1 MIALN
6 ALEINAVHH
15 CNLTCIG
22 CSHASPVSAR
32 GFADPDAVHR
42 DLAGLASALR
52 VDHVKVV
59 GGEPLLHPDLAGL
72 LKAIRGSGI
81 GGRVRVATNGTVF
94 ARAGWDWLQHADDI
108 HVSRYPGTQVREA
121 EMAEL
126 VDRCRATDTELVV
139 KTYERFRLVLPESP
153 LKPDEA
159 KEVFSTCQLAHGWS
173 CHTVEDG
180 YFYLCP
186 RPARNWRTAARRT
199 IGAPSRPQR
208 DSRYGCAPCSIGWP
222 RSRRA
227 PTAWAAL
234 ARLSLTSR
242 QLGASGSPCHW
253 GGSISRNFAAS
264 RKTSAVTT
272 AATKTTPSC
281 LAFATR
287 SRRRRE
293 RAHL

>member
-1 MIALN
+1 
-6 ALEINAVHH
+6 
-15 CNLTCIG
+15 
-22 CSHASPVSAR
+22 
-32 GFADPDAVHR
+32 
-42 DLAGLASALR
+42 

-186 RPARNWRTAARRT
+186 PGAQLAHGGAEDDRCPISPAKGLEVRMRALLDRVAPLAACTNCLGSAGTLVPHQQTTRRQWVALSLGRLDKSQLRRLKEDFGSHNGCYQDNA
-199 IGAPSRPQR
+199 IVPGVR
-208 DSRYGCAPCSIGWP
+208 DSVPP
-222 RSRRA
+222 
-227 PTAWAAL
+227 
-234 ARLSLTSR
+234 
-242 QLGASGSPCHW
+242 AS
-253 GGSISRNFAAS
+253 
-264 RKTSAVTT
+264 
-272 AATKTTPSC
+272 
-281 LAFATR
+281 
-287 SRRRRE
+287 
-293 RAHL
+293 